1 MNVKFKMPKFGR
13 DMTVKGWLKEL
24 LMTILATT
32 ISIVLTFGTAQYL
45 EDQQTEQARRMMA
58 MTIINDID
66 ESIKVVKQLMEAEE
80 KGRNVAFYLMENID
94 RLKTVSED
102 TLVLFFNTV
111 IPSTFG
117 GDLEFKKANEEI
129 FNSSQ
134 DTWRTLDDR
143 KFLNNV
149 QDFYNARTILEYQ
162 RKESIIFQK
171 PVTKEELYQMMM
183 NTDELL
189 NTEIVVDSCRNWLK
203 SNRVKHYIEFSTQRL
218 VIYNDFL
225 TKSVNQNEENKFLM
239 NITEQDMEDFLNQTY
254 MTVRPIDENGLVGT
268 WVAVLP
274 NDKNKLS
281 YEYLKDHTFTVYYEN
296 TCIHPAMSGYISL
309 RFTLSGTWSIEG
321 DSLVLDFAPKSYK
334 SVIDEHGIDNKPE
347 NARYVEEMKQLLS
360 EKPNILLRV
369 ERNSRLVNTTN
380 IDKSG
385 TRLELT
391 DDEKKTMNYQKKIN

>member
-1 MNVKFKMPKFGR
+1 MPKFGR

>member
-1 MNVKFKMPKFGR
+1 MPKFGR

-183 NTDELL
+183 NTDEL
-189 NTEIVVDSCRNWLK
+189 
-203 SNRVKHYIEFSTQRL
+203 
-218 VIYNDFL
+218 
-225 TKSVNQNEENKFLM
+225 
-239 NITEQDMEDFLNQTY
+239 ITD
-254 MTVRPIDENGLVGT
+254 VGT
-268 WVAVLP
+268 VLCGKAAV
-274 NDKNKLS
+274 N
-281 YEYLKDHTFTVYYEN
+281 
-296 TCIHPAMSGYISL
+296 
-309 RFTLSGTWSIEG
+309 EG
-321 DSLVLDFAPKSYK
+321 L
-334 SVIDEHGIDNKPE
+334 IDNLGSTCDALDCLYNMIE
-347 NARYVEEMKQLLS
+347 
-360 EKPNILLRV
+360 
-369 ERNSRLVNTTN
+369 
-380 IDKSG
+380 
-385 TRLELT
+385 
-391 DDEKKTMNYQKKIN
+391 